1 MRTRLLTA
9 IGLALALMAYA
20 LPAYAA
26 AEAEHLRFTG
36 LTVQANFTSTEGCTE
51 TIVWVHASDGTVIFE
66 PGGPEAASGGD
77 VSLFQRDVCTD
88 TELRRAYGRTQLTP
102 DQFLIDEEFTT
113 ASLAARIDVFD
124 AVSGAD
130 IPLDVNIT
138 WTGHGDTYNQD
149 EKSHEETPGL
159 KVHFYLDGIFRNGIA
174 SGTISDGTTNYSPTL
189 STEYTYL
196 AAIRVGQTTVIWG

>member
-88 TELRRAYGRTQLTP
+88 TELRSAYGRTQLMP
-102 DQFLIDEEFTT
+102 DQFQIDEEFTT
-113 ASLAARIDVFD
+113 ASLAARINVFD
-124 AVSGAD
+124 AVSGAH
-130 IPLDVNIT
+130 IPLDVNMT
-138 WTGHGDTYNQD
+138 WTGEGDTFNQD
-149 EKSHEETPGL
+149 EKYHEDAPLL
-159 KVHFYLDGIFRNGIA
+159 KFHFRLDGTYRNGTA
-174 SGTISDGTTNYSPTL
+174 SGTVSDGTINYSPTPA
-189 STEYTYL
+189 TQYTWL
-196 AAIRVGQTTVIWG
+196 AALRVGETEIIWE

>member
-1 MRTRLLTA
+1 MRTRTRLLTLVSL
-9 IGLALALMAYA
+9 GFLSLVPA
-20 LPAYAA
+20 LPANAA
-26 AEAEHLRFTG
+26 VRTELVRYKG
-36 LTVQANFTSTEGCTE
+36 ISVQAYFASTEGCIE

-88 TELRRAYGRTQLTP
+88 TELRSAYGRTQLTP

-113 ASLAARIDVFD
+113 ASLAAMIDVFD
-124 AVSGAD
+124 AVSGSY

-159 KVHFYLDGIFRNGIA
+159 KVHFYLDGIYRNGIA

-189 STEYTYL
+189 
-196 AAIRVGQTTVIWG
+196 

>member
-20 LPAYAA
+20 LPAYA

-88 TELRRAYGRTQLTP
+88 TELRSAYGRTQLTP

-159 KVHFYLDGIFRNGIA
+159 KVHFYLDGIYRNGIA

-196 AAIRVGQTTVIWG
+196 AAIRVGQTKVIWG